1 MSIENLTINDEEP
14 SGTNVEI
21 YSKPEKRAR
30 KMLEGLGM
38 SLYRNREAMRT
49 TLTLSRLEEGRRYP
63 ASHYPKGQERPSRC
77 RQPRGLQ
84 VPWIRHLHRFR

>member
-38 SLYRNREAMRT
+38 SFRSKAIYW
-49 TLTLSRLEEGRRYP
+49 TL
-63 ASHYPKGQERPSRC
+63 H
-77 RQPRGLQ
+77 
-84 VPWIRHLHRFR
+84 

>member
-14 SGTNVEI
+14 SATNVEI

-38 SLYRNREAMRT
+38 LLLYWVSCEVVYATCHPVM
-49 TLTLSRLEEGRRYP
+49 LTFCQDSRKSTVSNE
-63 ASHYPKGQERPSRC
+63 
-77 RQPRGLQ
+77 
-84 VPWIRHLHRFR
+84 

>member
-14 SGTNVEI
+14 TGTNVEI

-38 SLYRNREAMRT
+38 SLTAKRD
-49 TLTLSRLEEGRRYP
+49 S
-63 ASHYPKGQERPSRC
+63 KGA
-77 RQPRGLQ
+77 
-84 VPWIRHLHRFR
+84 

>member
-38 SLYRNREAMRT
+38 SLTTKQGGQRNCTNHIQA
-49 TLTLSRLEEGRRYP
+49 
-63 ASHYPKGQERPSRC
+63 
-77 RQPRGLQ
+77 
-84 VPWIRHLHRFR
+84 

>member
-38 SLYRNREAMRT
+38 SLYRNNEA
-49 TLTLSRLEEGRRYP
+49 
-63 ASHYPKGQERPSRC
+63 
-77 RQPRGLQ
+77 
-84 VPWIRHLHRFR
+84 IRNHTDHIQA

>member
-38 SLYRNREAMRT
+38 SFHKTETFDNESTDL
-49 TLTLSRLEEGRRYP
+49 
-63 ASHYPKGQERPSRC
+63 
-77 RQPRGLQ
+77 
-84 VPWIRHLHRFR
+84 I